1 MKVQGEIEIDVSGGM
16 QKGMLAQ
23 WDGKTWKAATKRSA
37 LSDVYSMFGDKDVEI
52 AELELE
58 ITSLKAEIE
67 VLKSHI
73 NTLAKAIGGN
83 DDD

>member
-1 MKVQGEIEIDVSGGM
+1 MKVQGEIEINVSGGL
-16 QKGMLAQ
+16 QEGMLAQ

-37 LSDVYSMFGDKDVEI
+37 LSDVYADLDAKDAEI
-52 AELELE
+52 A
-58 ITSLKAEIE
+58 SLKAEIE

-83 DDD
+83 EDD

>member
-1 MKVQGEIEIDVSGGM
+1 MKVQGEIEINVSGGL
-16 QKGMLAQ
+16 QVGMLAQ

-37 LSDVYSMFGDKDVEI
+37 LSDVYADLNAKDVEI
-52 AELELE
+52 A
-58 ITSLKAEIE
+58 SLKAEIE

-83 DDD
+83 END

>member
-16 QKGMLAQ
+16 QVGMLAQ

-37 LSDVYSMFGDKDVEI
+37 LSDVYADLDAKDVEI
-52 AELELE
+52 A
-58 ITSLKAEIE
+58 SLKAEIE

-83 DDD
+83 END

>member
-1 MKVQGEIEIDVSGGM
+1 MKVQGEIEINVSGGL
-16 QKGMLAQ
+16 QVGMLAQ
-23 WDGKTWKAATKRSA
+23 WDGKTWKASTKRKA
-37 LSDVYSMFGDKDVEI
+37 LSDVY
-52 AELELE
+52 AELSSLKVENA
-58 ITSLKAEIE
+58 SLKADIE

>member
-1 MKVQGEIEIDVSGGM
+1 MQGEIEIDVSGGL
-16 QKGMLAQ
+16 QNGMLAQ
-23 WDGKTWKAATKRSA
+23 WDGKTWKASTKRKA
-37 LSDVYSMFGDKDVEI
+37 LSDVYALFSEKDAEI
-52 AELELE
+52 ASLEFE
-58 ITSLKAEIE
+58 IASLKADIE

>member
-1 MKVQGEIEIDVSGGM
+1 MKVQGEIEINVSGGLRE
-16 QKGMLAQ
+16 GMLAQ

-37 LSDVYSMFGDKDVEI
+37 LSDVYADLEKKETEI
-52 AELELE
+52 V
-58 ITSLKAEIE
+58 SLKAEIE

-83 DDD
+83 EDD